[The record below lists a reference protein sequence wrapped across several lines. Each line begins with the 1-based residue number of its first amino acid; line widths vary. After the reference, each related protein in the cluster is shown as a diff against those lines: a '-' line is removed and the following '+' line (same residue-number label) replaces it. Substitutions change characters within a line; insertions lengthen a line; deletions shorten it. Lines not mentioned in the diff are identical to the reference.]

1 MLDRLKSLTKNQ
13 RAVIGLGLALVLL
26 FAVNIFSNVMLKP
39 YQLDLTEGKLFT
51 VSQGTKTIIKGID
64 EPIVLRLFF
73 TKAMGEGNPQH
84 TQLFLHVK
92 ELLERYASLA
102 KGRIRLQLY
111 DAAPF
116 SPAEDKAEAFGL
128 TGIAYNES
136 GDLGYFGLV
145 GTNSTDDV
153 ELVKSF
159 TVQRER
165 FLEYDIS
172 KLIYRL
178 TNPKKKVIGLIS
190 SMPIGGAGPIPNQ
203 EGPRWPI
210 IDRVRQSFKIEPLPS
225 YIDKIPDDVDVLWIV
240 HPRKFDK
247 SALYAIDQFVMRGGH
262 VLVFVDPLFESS
274 AKLGPNI
281 SPERSNLDRLLNAW
295 GVSLVPGKVAGDL
308 DAARRVR
315 VRNKEGRTVIAD
327 YVGWLTLT
335 PRNFDLSD
343 VVTSDIK
350 TLNMG
355 TAGILEPLKR
365 PGVKVTPLITT
376 GPRSMEINERKF
388 EGQPDVVGLFRNFQ
402 PDNRRLIL
410 AARSTGL
417 AKTAFPEGPPEIK
430 VTPPS
435 GKAAAKS
442 KPSSSDE
449 TPQLMQAKKPI
460 DVITVADV
468 DMLYDEFW
476 ADIKN
481 KDDQQTVV
489 ATADNADFV
498 INALDNLTGS
508 NALAELRGR
517 TATSHPFYMIQR
529 IRQDAER
536 KFRQK
541 EKELENRLKQ
551 SRSQMEAMLDRD
563 TRDNSATLS
572 RAQREQLS
580 AFRKKMLHV
589 RRELRDVQRSLRID
603 LERLDVWLKF
613 LNIAAIPLLLIVG
626 VLLVSLYRRMRS
638 GPVKRGE

>member
-1 MLDRLKSLTKNQ
+1 MLGRLKTMTKSE
-13 RAVIGLGLALVLL
+13 RSIVGLGLALVLL
-26 FAVNIFSNVMLKP
+26 FAVNIFSNVVLKP
-39 YQLDLTEGKLFT
+39 YQLDLTQGKLFT
-51 VSQGTKTIIKGID
+51 VSKGTKTIIKGID

-73 TKAMGEGNPQH
+73 TKVMGEGNPQH

-92 ELLERYASLA
+92 ELLERYASLS
-102 KGRIRLQLY
+102 KGRIRLELF

-128 TGIAYNES
+128 TGIAYNEA

-153 ELVKSF
+153 ELVKAF
-159 TVQRER
+159 TPDREP

-190 SMPIGGAGPIPNQ
+190 SMPIGGAGAVPNQ

-210 IDRVRQSFKIEPLPS
+210 IDRVRESFEIQALPS
-225 YIDKIPDDVDVLWIV
+225 YIDKIPDNIDVLWIV

-247 SALYAIDQFVMRGGH
+247 FALYAIDQFVLRGGH

-274 AKLGPNI
+274 AKISPTI
-281 SPERSNLDRLLNAW
+281 SPEQSDFNRLLNAW
-295 GVSLVPGKVAGDL
+295 GVSLVRGKVAGDL

-315 VRNKEGRTVIAD
+315 VQTPEGRTAIAD

-355 TAGILEPLKR
+355 TAGILDPVPR

-376 GPRSMEINERKF
+376 GKRSMEIDERKF

-402 PDNRRLIL
+402 PDNRKLIL
-410 AARSTGL
+410 AARSTGI
-417 AKTAFPEGPPEIK
+417 AKTAFPEGPPTIK

-435 GKAAAKS
+435 SGGAAKP
-442 KPSSSDE
+442 KTLASDQA
-449 TPQLMQAKKPI
+449 PQLMQAKKPI

-476 ADIKN
+476 ADV
-481 KDDQQTVV
+481 KDKDGQQTFVP
-489 ATADNADFV
+489 TANNADFV
-498 INALDNLTGS
+498 VNALDNLTGS

-529 IRQDAER
+529 IRQDAEQ

-541 EKELENRLKQ
+541 EKELQERLAQ

-563 TRDNSATLS
+563 TRGSGATLS
-572 RAQREQLS
+572 RAQREQLNT
-580 AFRKKMLHV
+580 FRKKMLTV
-589 RRELRDVQRSLRID
+589 RKELRDVQRSLRID

-613 LNIAAIPLLLIVG
+613 FNIAAIPLLLVLG
-626 VLLVSLYRRMRS
+626 VLVVSLYRRLRG
-638 GPVKRGE
+638 GPVKRSE